1 MEVVRVRSL
10 IAAAALAGCSSS
22 PVTVIAPIIDVPV
35 AADVDATASDLDSI
49 TLSVNRDGSSEDL
62 DSHSFPHGE
71 TLDLP
76 GVPFG
81 DDLALHMSGFLGQTL
96 VGYGRTCAVSV
107 TPTGPVPQPH
117 LFFSRTVK
125 FATIDL
131 TLSER
136 RDGLGISFAGGAV
149 FAGGVAASTAG
160 GTDDVAVLT
169 LEQYDPMTNGMSSLA
184 IGDHRSGAIALLG
197 ASPQVVVLG
206 GESDDAKLVEFVDG
220 DAVNRI
226 EFASLARGDLTA
238 TSLVDGRILVVGGTM
253 SDQPVDAKT
262 GRPPPSGE
270 IDEIDL
276 TQAVH
281 ELPTQLSTPRSMHSA
296 TRFGNDVGAPVLIV
310 GGLGPDG
317 KPIASAELFKPL
329 SDSLAASSFNPQ
341 LNFPRYRHLAMLLPD
356 ESVLVIGGLD
366 ANGQPVH
373 TMERFSV
380 DAGFQKVADLP
391 GDAGVIDAVAT
402 PLPDGRILLTGGRQ
416 TADADA
422 LPLSTAYI
430 IRFDPNN
437 GAIDVIGT
445 DHLAVP
451 RAGHQA
457 ALLCDGTVLIS
468 GGTQGQ
474 HQAERYNP
482 PPDGRQ

>member
-1 MEVVRVRSL
+1 MAVVRARSRAIL
-10 IAAAALAGCSSS
+10 VAAAVAGCGNT
-22 PVTVIAPIIDVPV
+22 PDVPTV
-35 AADVDATASDLDSI
+35 APVIDTPVDDGDATATQLDSI
-49 TLSVNRDGSSEDL
+49 KLLVNRDGSDEL
-62 DSHSFPHGE
+62 DSHTFTRGE

-81 DDLALHMSGFLGQTL
+81 DDLVIQMEGLQGANSTL
-96 VGYGRTCAVSV
+96 VAYGRTCALSV
-107 TPTGPVPQPH
+107 VPNSAPPQPH

-125 FATIDL
+125 FATTGIKPV
-131 TLSER
+131 ER
-136 RDGLGISFAGGAV
+136 RGGLGVSFLGGAV
-149 FAGGVAASTAG
+149 FAGGVAGDSDAP
-160 GTDDVAVLT
+160 VLGI
-169 LEQYDPMTNGMSSLA
+169 ERYDPTTNQLIAFGT
-184 IGDHRSGAIALLG
+184 IGNHESGAAALLG
-197 ASPQVVVLG
+197 PGPQVVVLG
-206 GESDDAKLVEFVDG
+206 GGNPDDGKLVEFLDG
-220 DAVNRI
+220 DSVSRI
-226 EFASLARGDLTA
+226 EFPGSARADLTA
-238 TSLVDGRILVVGGTM
+238 TSLVDGRVLVIGGVPTGTGGQAGAAEVGPK
-253 SDQPVDAKT
+253 SK
-262 GRPPPSGE
+262 E

-281 ELPTQLSTPRSMHSA
+281 KLDATLVHGRSEHTA

-310 GGLGPDG
+310 GGLDDDG
-317 KPIASAELFKPL
+317 QPIATAELFKPL
-329 SDSLAASSFNPQ
+329 TDTLSSTSTPQ

-366 ANGQPVH
+366 GSHQPVR

-380 DAGFQKVADLP
+380 EGVFQVVADLP

-416 TADADA
+416 SEGGP
-422 LPLSTAYI
+422 PLDTAYI

-445 DHLAVP
+445 DHLAFP

-457 ALLCDGTVLIS
+457 ALLCDGTVLIT
-468 GGTQGQ
+468 GGTPGQ
-474 HQAERYNP
+474 QPAERYNP